1 MKLNSTVDYVSL
13 ISTSETMRQISFSF
27 ISSADNE
34 VSSPLL
40 FVDSC
45 FFSMIQFSP
54 VPHVKCGTGAG
65 LFSQKKKKRL
75 EFKKMVELER
85 TVTPLSNQQSVSSA
99 EPKCDRYFWISG
111 RLVATLKV
119 VVQETNKLTRITECG
134 RVGAT

>member
-1 MKLNSTVDYVSL
+1 MKLNSTVDFVSL

-45 FFSMIQFSP
+45 FFSMIQFTP

-65 LFSQKKKKRL
+65 GFSQEKKKD
-75 EFKKMVELER
+75 KKSRKWLNLRER
-85 TVTPLSNQQSVSSA
+85 KLRSPTNSLFPLQNQN
-99 EPKCDRYFWISG
+99 
-111 RLVATLKV
+111 ATGIFGF
-119 VVQETNKLTRITECG
+119 QEGL
-134 RVGAT
+134 